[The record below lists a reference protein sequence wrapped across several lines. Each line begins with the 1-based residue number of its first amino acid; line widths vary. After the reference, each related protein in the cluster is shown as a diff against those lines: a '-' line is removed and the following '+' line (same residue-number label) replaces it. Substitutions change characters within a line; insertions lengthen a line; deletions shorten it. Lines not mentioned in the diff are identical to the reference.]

1 MKKLRYPGMVIGST
15 IIYGAIPTLMKIT
28 FPYGGNGILS
38 TLYTCL
44 FALPVLFLWMRRE
57 KVSLRVSPKIAKKLL
72 ILSLGTCPTSIMLY
86 LSYSYLPVGMAT
98 TLHFIYPVAAAVY
111 LFVFYHERFSLANL
125 CALVMAFTGVF
136 CLSASHLQGGN
147 IIGMILA
154 VGSGLT
160 WAFYIVYLDRSGL
173 ASLPPCQLNFY
184 MALANCVV
192 SAILSVVMGKFAVY
206 SAAFIW
212 PIVIVTGLLQRVVA
226 NALFQLGLSGT
237 KAFATSILST
247 FEPLTSL
254 FVGTLF
260 LNESLTPVQMI
271 GTVIILGAILINL
284 IPGKKNS

>member
-15 IIYGAIPTLMKIT
+15 IIYGTIPTLMKLT

-44 FALPVLFLWMRRE
+44 FALPVLYLWMRKE
-57 KVSLRVSPKIAKKLL
+57 KVSLRVSPEIARKLL

-98 TLHFIYPVAAAVY
+98 TLHFIYPAAAAVY
-111 LFVFYHERFSLANL
+111 LFVFYHEHFSLVNL
-125 CALVMAFTGVF
+125 LALVMAFAGVI
-136 CLSASHLQGGN
+136 CLSVSHLAGDSVV
-147 IIGMILA
+147 GMVLA

-173 ASLPPCQLNFY
+173 TSLPPCQLNFY

-192 SAILSVVMGKFAVY
+192 SAVLSVTMGKFAIY
-206 SAAFIW
+206 SSVFIW
-212 PIVIVTGLLQRVVA
+212 PVVVATGILQRVIA
-226 NALFQLGLSGT
+226 NALCQKGLSGT
-237 KAFATSILST
+237 KAFTTSILST

-254 FVGTLF
+254 FVGALF
-260 LNESLTPVQMI
+260 LNESLTAVQLV
-271 GTVIILGAILINL
+271 GTAMILGAILLNL
-284 IPGKKNS
+284 LPGRRAS